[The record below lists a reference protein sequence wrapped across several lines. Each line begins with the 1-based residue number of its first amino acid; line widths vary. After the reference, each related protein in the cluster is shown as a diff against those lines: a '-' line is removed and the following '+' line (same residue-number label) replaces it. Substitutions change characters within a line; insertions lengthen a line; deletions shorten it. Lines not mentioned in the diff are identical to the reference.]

1 MSYRDDV
8 AALAARHD
16 ALAAEL
22 AEKTR
27 ELDKSHTMLEQARAR
42 ARLPVLD
49 QVQIASPCTADW
61 ERMTGDHQVRHC
73 GDCRKDVYNLSGMTH
88 DEAEALILGHHGEL
102 CVRYYQRHDGTI
114 LLSDCTVGVD
124 RLRRRKKTAA
134 RAAMLVAGGLVVAGA
149 TAASQVTM
157 MGRMAPPEES
167 HVVMG
172 QVPRFTPPV
181 QNAPPVPDV
190 PPAQDVT
197 SPEQRFAQPPA
208 ATDQAAEDHLR
219 KAFKEDAGRGQV
231 LVGAM
236 RALTWDAPAQADAK
250 PARHPAGGAGKRA
263 R

>member
-27 ELDKSHTMLEQARAR
+27 ELDESHTMLEQARAR

-88 DEAEALILGHHGEL
+88 DEAEALILGRNGEL
-102 CVRYYQRHDGTI
+102 CVRYYQRSDGTI
-114 LLSDCTVGVD
+114 LLADCTVGVD

-149 TAASQVTM
+149 TATSQVR
-157 MGRMAPPEES
+157 MGAMKSPEES

-172 QVPRFTPPV
+172 QVPSFTPP
-181 QNAPPVPDV
+181 APPVPPVPPAPDV

-197 SPEQRFAQPPA
+197 SPAQLFAQPPA
-208 ATDQAAEDHLR
+208 ATD
-219 KAFKEDAGRGQV
+219 RGQV